1 MTAKQPIDDAPWTPA
16 IFLAGV
22 TGETET
28 AVEAEELAGLV
39 WVVHNSV

>member
-1 MTAKQPIDDAPWTPA
+1 MTAKQPIDDIPWTPA

-28 AVEAEELAGLV
+28 AEEPKELAGLI